1 MKFCPLF
8 WQRKNPSSPWSKLAK
23 SRPLTGTLIWSFIVC
38 FFPFFF
44 DVEVK
49 LRAPLDERQVT

>member
-23 SRPLTGTLIWSFIVC
+23 SRPLTGTLIWSFIVYL
-38 FFPFFF
+38 FSFLFSV
-44 DVEVK
+44 DVK
-49 LRAPLDERQVT
+49 FRAPIDDRQVT